1 MEEYCKAVLFRLDK
15 AIKRI
20 KLYHFQK
27 FIRYKQIQTLIMKNK
42 TNRLFVLTF
51 LIMVTMTS
59 YLFAQSGQPK
69 AADPTL
75 EIARQKID
83 SLDKKLIEIL
93 GARERVVREIGIY
106 KAKNNIPSLQA
117 ARFQQ
122 VIDKGIAA
130 GKKENLS
137 PQFITELL
145 NAIHKESLRIE
156 DALKESK

>member
-1 MEEYCKAVLFRLDK
+1 
-15 AIKRI
+15 
-20 KLYHFQK
+20 
-27 FIRYKQIQTLIMKNK
+27 MKNK

-51 LIMVTMTS
+51 LLMMIMTNH
-59 YLFAQSGQPK
+59 LFAQSGQPK

-75 EIARQKID
+75 EAARHKID

-93 GARERVVREIGIY
+93 GARERVVKEIGIY

-130 GKKENLS
+130 GKKEDLS
-137 PQFITELL
+137 PEFITEML

-156 DALKESK
+156 DALKENK